1 MDDGFRMK
9 REWELKEGLYFVH
22 GYYLREWREDDE
34 DDIEKLHRDQVILMR
49 DSMDDIYDIDAYD
62 INLREMRID
71 NQATIPQGDFVYY
84 DGRRFQIA
92 EDNPTSIMYTE
103 LNRQL
108 MRRIGFENYG
118 NQPVEIENSISEVY
132 SYHVN
137 VGHGNSS
144 IVVYYENGSY
154 NIWMI
159 DCSVFDFTNKHNYS
173 SNLNDCLN
181 FIRNKFEIDRISK
194 LLITHLHYDHINGIE
209 YLIKHGWIDAN
220 TEVWMNTQ
228 YPWKQPTYNRI
239 LLQLS
244 ALGVKFIDPIVRN
257 STKNIHILYPDVSF
271 NRKNIAPKNNI
282 NNASVL
288 YQICFGENSMLF
300 TGDIETEGWEN
311 VSTCMPYLQRSTY
324 YCISHHGSIT
334 GHLRSNC
341 IPARRRITTLADC
354 AGSTR
359 VQVLMGRDG
368 AYSGVYSRKVLGDFK
383 NIEKTEGAQ
392 KYFSLDWKT
401 GKVCSV

>member
-1 MDDGFRMK
+1 MDNDFRMK
-9 REWELKEGLYFVH
+9 REYELKEGLYFVH
-22 GYYLREWREDDE
+22 GYYLSGRREN
-34 DDIEKLHRDQVILMR
+34 DIEELYRDQMILMK
-49 DSMDDIYDIDAYD
+49 DSMDNIYDIDAYD

-71 NQATIPQGDFVYY
+71 NQIAIPQGEFVYY
-84 DGRRFQIA
+84 DGTSFQTA
-92 EDNPTSIMYTE
+92 EDNPTSIMHTE

-108 MRRIGFENYG
+108 IRRIGFENYG
-118 NQPVEIENSISEVY
+118 NQPQETENFISEVY

-144 IVVYYENGSY
+144 IIVFCESGSY
-154 NIWMI
+154 NMWMI

-173 SNLNDCLN
+173 SNLNDCLDS
-181 FIRNKFEIDRISK
+181 IRNKFEIDRISK

-209 YLIKHGWIDAN
+209 HLIKHGWIDAN
-220 TEVWMNTQ
+220 AEVWMNTQ

-239 LLQLS
+239 LLQLN
-244 ALGVKFIDPIVRN
+244 ALGVKFIDPIVGN
-257 STKNIHILYPDVSF
+257 STKNIHILYPNVSF
-271 NRKNIAPKNNI
+271 NRKNMAPKNNI

-288 YQICFGENSMLF
+288 YQICFGKNSMLF

-311 VSTCMPYLQRSTY
+311 VSTCMPYLQESTY

-334 GHLRSNC
+334 GHLRNKC
-341 IPARRRITTLADC
+341 MPARCRITTLADC
-354 AGSTR
+354 ADSTR

-368 AYSGVYSRKVLGDFK
+368 AYRGVYSGKVLGDFK
-383 NIEKTEGAQ
+383 NIEKTEEAQ
-392 KYFSLDWKT
+392 KYFSLDWET

>member
-1 MDDGFRMK
+1 MDNDFRMK
-9 REWELKEGLYFVH
+9 REYELKEGLYFVH
-22 GYYLREWREDDE
+22 GYYLSGRREN
-34 DDIEKLHRDQVILMR
+34 DIEELYRDQIILMQ

-62 INLREMRID
+62 INLREMRMD
-71 NQATIPQGDFVYY
+71 NQVTIPQGEFVYY
-84 DGRRFQIA
+84 DGRRFQTA
-92 EDNPTSIMYTE
+92 EDNPTSIMHTE

-108 MRRIGFENYG
+108 IRRIGFENYG
-118 NQPVEIENSISEVY
+118 NQPEEVNENISDVR
-132 SYHVN
+132 SYHIN
-137 VGHGNSS
+137 VGHGNCS
-144 IVVYYENGSY
+144 IIVYRDNGSY
-154 NIWMI
+154 DMWMV

-173 SNLNDCLN
+173 SNLDDCLN
-181 FIRNKFEIDRISK
+181 FISEKLGLVRISK

-209 YLIKHGWIDAN
+209 HLIMRGWIDAN

-239 LLQLS
+239 LLQLN
-244 ALGVKFIDPIVRN
+244 ALGVKFIDPIVGN

-271 NRKNIAPKNNI
+271 NRKNMAPKNNI

-311 VSTCMPYLQRSTY
+311 VSICMPYLRESTY

-334 GHLRSNC
+334 GHLRNKC
-341 IPARRRITTLADC
+341 MPARCRITTLADC
-354 AGSTR
+354 ADSTR

-368 AYSGVYSRKVLGDFK
+368 AYRGVYSGKVLRDFK
-383 NIEKTEGAQ
+383 NIERTEEAQ
-392 KYFSLDWKT
+392 KYFSLDWET
-401 GKVCSV
+401 SKVCSV